1 LHSTEASKDRYMSY
15 LVLARKWRPQTFDE
29 IRGQEHIVR
38 ALRNGIASGRIA
50 HAYIF
55 TGTRGVGKTSAAR
68 VFAKALN
75 CETGPTPSPCGKC
88 DSCLSIPEGRHPD
101 VLEIDGA
108 SNNGVEDVRRLR
120 DIVRYP
126 PSQGKYSIY
135 IIDEVH
141 MLSTGAFNALLKTL
155 EEPPPHV
162 VFIFATTDP
171 HKVPVTILSRCQQYD
186 FKRLST
192 KELTG
197 LLSDIATSEKISI
210 EDKSLLSIAR
220 EAEGSVRDSQ
230 SLLDQVVSYAGDNV
244 TYQDVKDV
252 LGVVDRDLLFSL
264 AEAILLKDGA
274 AVLSLLSEAERYGVD
289 VKRFSI
295 DLQDLFRD
303 LAVTKSVEDS
313 APLTDL
319 VGEEASRAQTLVGEV
334 KWEELHALF
343 DMLSI
348 GVERLRL
355 ATRPGVLLEMTLLK
369 MAKMPPLISLAELP
383 ERAAAAAVTAGR
395 VMREK
400 PPIKESGAAENVEH
414 EEQPPTAN
422 EQQRE
427 VAYTAA
433 RDDIPPVDS
442 YESPPEEVDA
452 KEDNGEPAP
461 LDENRSVD
469 KPQSPEA
476 LFRAIV
482 ERLGPFGEVVG
493 CHAKVVLWDEAKGHL
508 AIEAQSDHRI
518 SVENKADE
526 IADIAGKLTGRRVR
540 VEVVVPKG
548 QESSAQR
555 ARRESD
561 LERKHRREMIADPV
575 VQHLQRSLEAE
586 IEEVKVDK

>member
-1 LHSTEASKDRYMSY
+1 
-15 LVLARKWRPQTFDE
+15 
-29 IRGQEHIVR
+29 
-38 ALRNGIASGRIA
+38 
-50 HAYIF
+50 
-55 TGTRGVGKTSAAR
+55 
-68 VFAKALN
+68 
-75 CETGPTPSPCGKC
+75 
-88 DSCLSIPEGRHPD
+88 
-101 VLEIDGA
+101 
-108 SNNGVEDVRRLR
+108 
-120 DIVRYP
+120 
-126 PSQGKYSIY
+126 
-135 IIDEVH
+135 
-141 MLSTGAFNALLKTL
+141 

-192 KELTG
+192 KELIS
-197 LLSDIATSEKISI
+197 LLSDIAASEKISI

-230 SLLDQVVSYAGDNV
+230 SLLDQVVSYAGDEV

-252 LGVVDRDLLFSL
+252 LGVVDRDLLFSI
-264 AEAILLKDGA
+264 AEAIIGKDGE
-274 AVLSLLSEAERYGVD
+274 AVLSLFSEAEKYGVD
-289 VKRFSI
+289 FKRFSV

-319 VGEEASRAQTLVGEV
+319 VGEEASRSAAIVEEV

-343 DMLSI
+343 DMLSN

-355 ATRPGVLLEMTLLK
+355 ASRPGVLLEMILLK

-383 ERAAAAAVTAGR
+383 ERAAAAAVNAGR
-395 VMREK
+395 LMREAK
-400 PPIKESGAAENVEH
+400 PAFAQSSHGRVEDKASPAAASTPSRENFSA
-414 EEQPPTAN
+414 PDS
-422 EQQRE
+422 
-427 VAYTAA
+427 
-433 RDDIPPVDS
+433 DDLPPVDS
-442 YESPPEEVDA
+442 YDVNAEELPVEEVENEGA
-452 KEDNGEPAP
+452 PADDGWSGTKP
-461 LDENRSVD
+461 EN
-469 KPQSPEA
+469 PEA

-518 SVENKADE
+518 SVENKVEE
-526 IADIAGKLTGRRVR
+526 IAEIAGKLTGRRVR

-548 QESSAQR
+548 QESTAQR